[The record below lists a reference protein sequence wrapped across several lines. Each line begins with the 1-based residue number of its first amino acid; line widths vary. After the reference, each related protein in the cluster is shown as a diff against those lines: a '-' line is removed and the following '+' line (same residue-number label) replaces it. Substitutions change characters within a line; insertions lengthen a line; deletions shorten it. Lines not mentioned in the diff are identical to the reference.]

1 MQPVTRH
8 NNFIFFTLSL
18 VILLLVSAV
27 GHSLPHKMGVV
38 FSHVTTLLTF
48 IVAYVTL
55 NFGPRWH
62 RFVGTLFV
70 LSLLASTFGE
80 YVHYPTGQLTR
91 HLLVLVFF
99 TAAAYNA
106 ARQVLLSDEVKT
118 NIIVGA
124 LAIYLLLGLIWAT
137 LYELV
142 LLFFPL
148 AINGIDPVGSVNTFP
163 ESVYFSYV
171 TLATLGYGDITPAM
185 PLTRTL
191 AYLEAIAGTFY
202 LAIVVA
208 SLIGA
213 AKNQRKH

>member
-1 MQPVTRH
+1 MQPVTKH

-18 VILLLVSAV
+18 VALLLAFSVANM
-27 GHSLPHKMGVV
+27 LPPKLEML
-38 FSHVTTLLTF
+38 FSRGLILVTF
-48 IVAYVTL
+48 AVAYVSL
-55 NFGPRWH
+55 SFGPRWH

-70 LSLLASTFGE
+70 LSLLANTVGE
-80 YVHYPTGQLTR
+80 YVHYPTGQLSR
-91 HLLVLVFF
+91 HTVALVFWV
-99 TAAAYNA
+99 AAAYNA
-106 ARQVLLSDEVKT
+106 ARQVLISDEVKT

-142 LLFFPL
+142 LIFFPQ
-148 AINGIDPVGSVNTFP
+148 AINGIHHVEGAGTFP

-171 TLATLGYGDITPAM
+171 TLATLGYGDISPAM
-185 PLTRTL
+185 PLTMTL

-213 AKNQRKH
+213 AKNRRKH